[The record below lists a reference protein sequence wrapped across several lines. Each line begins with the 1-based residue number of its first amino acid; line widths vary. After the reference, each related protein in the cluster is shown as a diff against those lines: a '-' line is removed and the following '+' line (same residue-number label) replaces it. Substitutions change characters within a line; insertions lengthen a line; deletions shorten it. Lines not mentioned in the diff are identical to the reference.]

1 MLYAFNHTLIINC
14 TMFPIITACLHI
26 HNSYTHYDTEAMW
39 LAKATYIATVNSVI
53 EMKKTSATSQ
63 WLCTGCHFVSNI
75 SYLL

>member
-1 MLYAFNHTLIINC
+1 MICYMHSTIHSQLISNNN
-14 TMFPIITACLHI
+14 CLHI
-26 HNSYTHYDTEAMW
+26 HYSYTHYDTETMW
-39 LAKATYIATVNSVI
+39 LAIATYIATVI